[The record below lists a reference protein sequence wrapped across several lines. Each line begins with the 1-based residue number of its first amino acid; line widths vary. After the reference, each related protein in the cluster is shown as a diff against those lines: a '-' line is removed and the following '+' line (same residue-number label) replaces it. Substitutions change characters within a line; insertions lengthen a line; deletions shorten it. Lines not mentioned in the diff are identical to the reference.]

1 MEDRIGERPL
11 AAAPSE
17 AAPLPWRNLR
27 EWVALIDAKGMLQRI
42 DKPVDPD
49 EELAAITF
57 MATRREDAPAL
68 LFENLAGDQSGAKI
82 LINMLGSSKERYALA
97 VGLDP
102 GLSIADM
109 IAQSRT
115 IMS

>member
-11 AAAPSE
+11 AATPSE
-17 AAPLPWRNLR
+17 AAPLPWRDLR
-27 EWVALIDAKGMLQRI
+27 EWLALVDAHGMLQRI

-57 MATRREDAPAL
+57 MATRREGAPAL
-68 LFENLAGDQSGAKI
+68 LFQTLAGDRSGASV
-82 LINMLGSSKERYALA
+82 LTNMLGSSKERYALA

-102 GLSIADM
+102 GLSITGRSGDRYA
-109 IAQSRT
+109 
-115 IMS
+115 